1 MFSNRC
7 LEMKIAS
14 LSFCGPAR
22 TRIKLRGPSQN
33 ERESRLTSLGSTR
46 FAYWLRLTKEP
57 CPTQEDIEMNRI
69 IIFCLASFLI
79 CSLTPTAKD
88 KIDTEA
94 DADTQTSRGHGTVM
108 FFNNSQGFVFNNND

>member
-1 MFSNRC
+1 
-7 LEMKIAS
+7 
-14 LSFCGPAR
+14 
-22 TRIKLRGPSQN
+22 
-33 ERESRLTSLGSTR
+33 
-46 FAYWLRLTKEP
+46 
-57 CPTQEDIEMNRI
+57 MNRI

-79 CSLTPTAKD
+79 CSLTPHTATAKD